1 MVPRQFLSM
10 GFGFTYSYAGLG
22 PIYNV
27 AVHVDHA
34 AVEVSSGCHCR
45 LSSAESHTD
54 LGKDRSQNSVDAA
67 SAIEDKSC
75 SKDQRE
81 MADAMGVLG
90 RSSPC
95 EAKSFPA
102 GWQQSVFPL
111 FLRLSSCS
119 YLGKKSHRVSPWLS
133 LREEKVGCPV
143 IWWCHAFLTPPS
155 GSRHMAEKPALLA
168 MQWFADNKKQEFE
181 SQSQ

>member
-10 GFGFTYSYAGLG
+10 GFGFTYSYAGFG

-34 AVEVSSGCHCR
+34 AVEVSSGCHWWCHWCHWCQWL

-54 LGKDRSQNSVDAA
+54 LGKDRPQNSVDAA

-111 FLRLSSCS
+111 FLRLSSRS
-119 YLGKKSHRVSPWLS
+119 YLGKKATVSHL
-133 LREEKVGCPV
+133 G
-143 IWWCHAFLTPPS
+143 
-155 GSRHMAEKPALLA
+155 
-168 MQWFADNKKQEFE
+168 
-181 SQSQ
+181 